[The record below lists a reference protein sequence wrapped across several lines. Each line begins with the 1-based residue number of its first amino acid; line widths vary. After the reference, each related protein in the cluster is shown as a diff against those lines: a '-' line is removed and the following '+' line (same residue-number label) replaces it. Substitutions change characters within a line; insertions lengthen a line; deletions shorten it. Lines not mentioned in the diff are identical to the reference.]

1 MCVSATSCCRR
12 CCCCVAAPVLLL
24 LPLLLRLQSAKP
36 EINYSA
42 TYPKEVSVVVVV
54 PCFPS
59 SNRVRVACSNSMQ
72 CCYNTVIEPTTAYKS
87 VVHHSKQQME
97 PPLSSCIHFVHTHF
111 GYAGPVVVVVRSING
126 RCNLFVRPRAFVPGT
141 ERRRRRR
148 RLVFACFVYALAG
161 SAYTC
166 MIQFHSVFYDARIV
180 TDAQSRTLF

>member
-1 MCVSATSCCRR
+1 MCVCVSATSCCR
-12 CCCCVAAPVLLL
+12 CCCCVAAPVLLPML
-24 LPLLLRLQSAKP
+24 LLLLRLQSAKP

-59 SNRVRVACSNSMQ
+59 SNRVRVGCSNSVQ
-72 CCYNTVIEPTTAYKS
+72 CCYYTVIVRTTAYKS

-97 PPLSSCIHFVHTHF
+97 PPLSSCIHFVYTHF

-141 ERRRRRR
+141 ERRRR

>member
-1 MCVSATSCCRR
+1 MCVCVWVQQAAAAAAAASLLQF
-12 CCCCVAAPVLLL
+12 CCCCCGCSRLNPKLITARPTQKKLVLLL
-24 LPLLLRLQSAKP
+24 LCA
-36 EINYSA
+36 
-42 TYPKEVSVVVVV
+42 V
-54 PCFPS
+54 FPS
-59 SNRVRVACSNSMQ
+59 SNRVRVACSNSVQ
-72 CCYNTVIEPTTAYKS
+72 CCYNTVIERTTEYKS

-126 RCNLFVRPRAFVPGT
+126 HCNLFVPPRAFVPGT
-141 ERRRRRR
+141 ERRRR